1 MPDEYVRIG
10 TLSRE
15 QAGALQALLHEGYS
29 TLARHG
35 KDIPGDALVVIAFV
49 DMRVAQFDNDWSK
62 TWD

>member
-15 QAGALQALLHEGYS
+15 QAGALQDLLHEGYAA
-29 TLARHG
+29 LVRHG
-35 KDIPGDALVVIAFV
+35 RDIPGDALTVIAFV